1 MGDLVILLDTYLQTC
16 CMYTESY
23 RQLSFGCV
31 SPSNRFTRIT
41 HFAERLPL
49 EGSAAAKTELAIL
62 LVYCKV
68 IFLSSDRPFLCHG
81 HALSA
86 VLS

>member
-1 MGDLVILLDTYLQTC
+1 MGDMIILLDTYLQIC

-23 RQLSFGCV
+23 TQQSFGCV

-41 HFAERLPL
+41 HSAERLPL
-49 EGSAAAKTELAIL
+49 EGSAAAKAELAIL

-68 IFLSSDRPFLCHG
+68 VFLSSD
-81 HALSA
+81 
-86 VLS
+86 